1 MVFRGLICKDPINMG
16 NPLFQLP
23 LKIVIDKEKALEVS
37 SLTTVQYTLSQCTSA
52 VSSTA
57 VASADDVREEVC

>member
-37 SLTTVQYTLSQCTSA
+37 SLTTLFTVHECGVKHSPCTSG
-52 VSSTA
+52 
-57 VASADDVREEVC
+57 